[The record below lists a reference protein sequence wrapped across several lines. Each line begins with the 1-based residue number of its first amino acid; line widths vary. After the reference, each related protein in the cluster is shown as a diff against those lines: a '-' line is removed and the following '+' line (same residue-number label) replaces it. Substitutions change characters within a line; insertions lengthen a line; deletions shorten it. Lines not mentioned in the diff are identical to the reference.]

1 MIIAQ
6 VFGDNS
12 PVCVEEEGE
21 GLPEGGGRGEG
32 GEEADVGVGEDGEP
46 GAGAAHQQCNIV

>member
-6 VFGDNS
+6 VFGDNC
-12 PVCVEEEGE
+12 PVGVEEEGE
-21 GLPEGGGRGEG
+21 GLPEGGRGGEG

-46 GAGAAHQQCNIV
+46 GPGAAHQQYN